1 VNGKRM
7 SNDGVPTTRH
17 SRLLTWEKHDDAD
30 TGSALAGCYVIVP
43 ERLEHSELYWPLER
57 LVEKE
62 GGTLGVDS
70 EDGTRGR
77 TTRHLIEPD

>member
-1 VNGKRM
+1 M
-7 SNDGVPTTRH
+7 SNDGRARTR
-17 SRLLTWEKHDDAD
+17 SSLLLAREKRDGAD

-43 ERLEHSELYWPLER
+43 ERLEHSELYWPLKR

-62 GGTLGVDS
+62 GGTLVVDR
-70 EDGTRGR
+70 ENGTRGR

>member
-1 VNGKRM
+1 M
-7 SNDGVPTTRH
+7 SNDGRARTR
-17 SRLLTWEKHDDAD
+17 SSLLLAREKASIAG

-43 ERLEHSELYWPLER
+43 ERLEHSELYWPLKR

-62 GGTLGVDS
+62 GGILVVDRGN
-70 EDGTRGR
+70 GTRGR